1 MSTNHLLVWNA
12 RGLNNRAR
20 RNVVRDVAEQQR
32 ASIVCLQETKVANLS
47 ASMNADLT
55 GAGFDF
61 ACLPAIGVAGG
72 AVTSW
77 RRDLWSVSSSCVRRF
92 SVTVKLSPADGH
104 AEPWW
109 LTNVYGPATRAGK
122 PDFFQ
127 ELRDI
132 NASCPS
138 AWLVCGDFNIIYLAS
153 DKNSGRLHRGLMRRF
168 RSLIDD
174 LQLEELTLSG
184 RLFTWS
190 NGRDQ
195 PTLEYLDRAFA
206 TVEWLERQHL
216 CPSDES
222 VLLDWWQQERM
233 RVPESFRRGFDSLV
247 LLVSWEVWKERNR
260 RTFDSSCKTPTE
272 LVSLIRH
279 EANDW
284 IAAGFRSFA
293 PLFTPAA

>member
-12 RGLNNRAR
+12 HGLNNRAR

-132 NASCPS
+132 HASCPN
-138 AWLVCGDFNIIYLAS
+138 AWLVCGDFNVIYLAS
-153 DKNSGRLHRGLMRRF
+153 DKKSGRLHRGLMRRF

-195 PTLEYLDRAFA
+195 PTLERLDRRSPQLSGSSA
-206 TVEWLERQHL
+206 TRVTSSAASPRTAPTTLLSSWCSTLNLGRDHASASTRTGPRLTAAWTPSAWLGGH
-216 CPSDES
+216 P
-222 VLLDWWQQERM
+222 
-233 RVPESFRRGFDSLV
+233 
-247 LLVSWEVWKERNR
+247 
-260 RTFDSSCKTPTE
+260 TPTT
-272 LVSLIRH
+272 
-279 EANDW
+279 
-284 IAAGFRSFA
+284 G
-293 PLFTPAA
+293 

>member
-1 MSTNHLLVWNA
+1 MTGFRVAVTDWLPSRPSVTRSQRSRHAASCSTNGPGVRTTRRRERRTTRLHPNSTKLSVGPSLPRKGRPCASSSPCAAHAGRGPWRGWSYSAVGRAPRYTSQQRSTMSTNHLLVWNA
-12 RGLNNRAR
+12 CGLNNRAR
-20 RNVVRDVAEQQR
+20 RNVVHDVAEQQR

-55 GAGFDF
+55 GASFDF

-132 NASCPS
+132 HASCP
-138 AWLVCGDFNIIYLAS
+138 
-153 DKNSGRLHRGLMRRF
+153 GRLACLWR
-168 RSLIDD
+168 
-174 LQLEELTLSG
+174 LQ
-184 RLFTWS
+184 R
-190 NGRDQ
+190 
-195 PTLEYLDRAFA
+195 
-206 TVEWLERQHL
+206 HL
-216 CPSDES
+216 
-222 VLLDWWQQERM
+222 L
-233 RVPESFRRGFDSLV
+233 G
-247 LLVSWEVWKERNR
+247 
-260 RTFDSSCKTPTE
+260 
-272 LVSLIRH
+272 I
-279 EANDW
+279 
-284 IAAGFRSFA
+284 
-293 PLFTPAA
+293 

>member
-1 MSTNHLLVWNA
+1 
-12 RGLNNRAR
+12 
-20 RNVVRDVAEQQR
+20 
-32 ASIVCLQETKVANLS
+32 
-47 ASMNADLT
+47 
-55 GAGFDF
+55 
-61 ACLPAIGVAGG
+61 
-72 AVTSW
+72 
-77 RRDLWSVSSSCVRRF
+77 
-92 SVTVKLSPADGH
+92 
-104 AEPWW
+104 
-109 LTNVYGPATRAGK
+109 
-122 PDFFQ
+122 
-127 ELRDI
+127 
-132 NASCPS
+132 
-138 AWLVCGDFNIIYLAS
+138 
-153 DKNSGRLHRGLMRRF
+153 MRRF

-195 PTLEYLDRAFA
+195 PTLERLDRAFA
-206 TVEWLERQHL
+206 TVEWLERYPSHQLRCLSSDCSDHAPLLLVLNTGPWARVGFQHL

-222 VLLDWWQQERM
+222 VLLDWWQQEQM

>member
-12 RGLNNRAR
+12 RGMNNRAR

-109 LTNVYGPATRAGK
+109 
-122 PDFFQ
+122 
-127 ELRDI
+127 
-132 NASCPS
+132 ASCVFTREI
-138 AWLVCGDFNIIYLAS
+138 WHRLLARV
-153 DKNSGRLHRGLMRRF
+153 GF
-168 RSLIDD
+168 
-174 LQLEELTLSG
+174 
-184 RLFTWS
+184 
-190 NGRDQ
+190 
-195 PTLEYLDRAFA
+195 
-206 TVEWLERQHL
+206 QHL

-284 IAAGFRSFA
+284 IADVFRSFTL
-293 PLFTPAA
+293 LFTPAA

>member
-1 MSTNHLLVWNA
+1 MSMNHLLVWNA

-109 LTNVYGPATRAGK
+109 RVG
-122 PDFFQ
+122 F
-127 ELRDI
+127 
-132 NASCPS
+132 
-138 AWLVCGDFNIIYLAS
+138 
-153 DKNSGRLHRGLMRRF
+153 
-168 RSLIDD
+168 
-174 LQLEELTLSG
+174 
-184 RLFTWS
+184 
-190 NGRDQ
+190 
-195 PTLEYLDRAFA
+195 
-206 TVEWLERQHL
+206 QHL

-233 RVPESFRRGFDSLV
+233 RAPESFRRGFDSLV

>member
-12 RGLNNRAR
+12 HGLNNRAR
-20 RNVVRDVAEQQR
+20 RNIVRDVAEQQR

-92 SVTVKLSPADGH
+92 SVTVKLSPADSH

-122 PDFFQ
+122 PDFFR

-132 NASCPS
+132 HASCPG
-138 AWLVCGDFNIIYLAS
+138 AWLVCGDFNVIYLAYDVGS
-153 DKNSGRLHRGLMRRF
+153 
-168 RSLIDD
+168 
-174 LQLEELTLSG
+174 
-184 RLFTWS
+184 
-190 NGRDQ
+190 
-195 PTLEYLDRAFA
+195 
-206 TVEWLERQHL
+206 QHL

-222 VLLDWWQQERM
+222 VLLDWWHQERM

-260 RTFDSSCKTPTE
+260 RTFDSSCKMPTE

-284 IAAGFRSFA
+284 IAAGFHSFA